1 MRLIICYDGN
11 EGSVKFLDG
20 SLGIVLIL
28 LHIQNK
34 SVKTYWR
41 EVLLIFDNLA
51 IEN

>member
-20 SLGIVLIL
+20 SLGIVLTL
-28 LHIQNK
+28 LRIQNK

-41 EVLLIFDNLA
+41 EGLLIFDNLT

>member
-1 MRLIICYDGN
+1 MIYSGGN

-20 SLGIVLIL
+20 SLGIVLTL
-28 LHIQNK
+28 FHIQNK

-41 EVLLIFDNLA
+41 EALLIFDNLT